1 METAEGSHMQNT
13 LFQAI
18 CRVGIFM
25 ICAQA
30 VVHFRPKEAYEKYLK
45 LLVSVMVL
53 IQIFLPIGGILLGKG
68 GQDAVDRLEQFRREL
83 EQDMQEAYEHAA
95 GADALLEQMTLEE
108 IRNRLEA
115 EQAQEQASE
124 GGIREDGARK
134 EAAGEDSGQS
144 VIESEAQLE
153 DGKGQAGGTA
163 EGQPRDDNL
172 QGQQGDAREQES
184 QGTGAVGNI
193 KVDLGDME
201 PISIEPVQ

>member
-1 METAEGSHMQNT
+1 MQNT

-30 VVHFRPKEAYEKYLK
+30 VVHFRPKETYEKYLK

-68 GQDAVDRLEQFRREL
+68 GQDAADRLEQFRREL
-83 EQDMQEAYEHAA
+83 ERDMQEAYEHAA

-115 EQAQEQASE
+115 EQAQESGEASE
-124 GGIREDGARK
+124 GGIQGDGAR
-134 EAAGEDSGQS
+134 EGAAGKDSGQS
-144 VIESEAQLE
+144 AVESETEQ
-153 DGKGQAGGTA
+153 DGKGQAGEMP
-163 EGQPRDDNL
+163 EGEPGDDGS
-172 QGQQGDAREQES
+172 QEEPGDAHGQEP
-184 QGTGAVGNI
+184 QGAGAAGKI
-193 KVDLGDME
+193 QIDLDGIG